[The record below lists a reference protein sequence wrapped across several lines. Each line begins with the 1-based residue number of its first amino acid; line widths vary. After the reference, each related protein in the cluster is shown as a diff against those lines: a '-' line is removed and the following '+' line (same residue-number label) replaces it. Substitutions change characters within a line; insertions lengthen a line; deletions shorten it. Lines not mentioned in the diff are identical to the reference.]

1 MVARLQEEDDDD
13 DEDDDGCDARPDLT
27 CPDDSRCSYL
37 SHPSRHPPSSQRGAG
52 RLRLGLFNLTGNNN
66 DVCSLG
72 VGMARVV
79 G

>member
-1 MVARLQEEDDDD
+1 MMMACRLRS
-13 DEDDDGCDARPDLT
+13 AA

-37 SHPSRHPPSSQRGAG
+37 NHPSRHPPSFQRGAG
-52 RLRLGLFNLTGNNN
+52 RLGLGRFNLTGNSY

-72 VGMARVV
+72 VGMVRVV

>member
-1 MVARLQEEDDDD
+1 MMMMMRMMSVAIR
-13 DEDDDGCDARPDLT
+13 GPDLT

-52 RLRLGLFNLTGNNN
+52 RLRLGRFNLTGNSN